1 MGAERDVLTA
11 CVQRLSRVR
20 RPSASAAPPSP
31 RPSPPQPQ
39 RGASQLAISPAEIGE
54 IAEIESLAAGTLAA
68 LAAAGARAAVVAAGG
83 VEALVGPL
91 TSPRPEVAML
101 AARALSA
108 LAEDAVNHAPPT
120 LAFTLTLTL
129 TSP

>member
-11 CVQRLSRVR
+11 CVQRLSRVRSVR

-39 RGASQLAISPAEIGE
+39 RGASQLAISHAEIGE

-101 AARALSA
+101 
-108 LAEDAVNHAPPT
+108 
-120 LAFTLTLTL
+120 TLTLTL
-129 TSP
+129 TLTPTLTLTLPLTLP